1 MYNLVLLLMGV
12 VIFFISFKNNK
23 KILLKN
29 IFIQKDVDL
38 NSKKQCGI
46 PFSLLSEEP
55 FELHI
60 NSLSNFKSI
69 PIRWVRLGQWPVLP
83 KCLPGNSYQMRCR
96 SHPWFG
102 SLLFWYCGQ
111 LPQFKIKPWVPLAAP
126 SGTGLAAFD
135 LAWRILLS
143 KELPLQIQIR
153 SLNTW
158 SEVVSNY

>member
-38 NSKKQCGI
+38 NSKKQHGI

-55 FELHI
+55 FELYI

-69 PIRWVRLGQWPVLP
+69 PILWVT
-83 KCLPGNSYQMRCR
+83 
-96 SHPWFG
+96 
-102 SLLFWYCGQ
+102 CGPFF
-111 LPQFKIKPWVPLAAP
+111 LSVFLE
-126 SGTGLAAFD
+126 
-135 LAWRILLS
+135 ILT
-143 KELPLQIQIR
+143 R
-153 SLNTW
+153 RGA
-158 SEVVSNY
+158 EVTLV